1 MKKLQ
6 QNKLYYY
13 LQELEFTKQQYP
25 WKLYNAGKGSYF
37 VLTYSL
43 GEKENLLWSGMD
55 LRNVIQ
61 MNLQKRSIG
70 FLLLDLILMTPSQ
83 NWGTCVKPQRQRQG
97 RTPTHC

>member
-1 MKKLQ
+1 M
-6 QNKLYYY
+6 
-13 LQELEFTKQQYP
+13 LEK
-25 WKLYNAGKGSYF
+25 A
-37 VLTYSL
+37 LTLFSHTAL

-70 FLLLDLILMTPSQ
+70 FLLLGLILVTPSQ
-83 NWGTCVKPQRQRQG
+83 NWGTRVKPQRQRQG